1 MKTDARVKY
10 TKMVLKNALLELMKE
25 KTVNRITVRE
35 VCDKAGLNR
44 ATFYTHY
51 ADCFAL
57 LESIE
62 NDLFRDF
69 ELSMEKCVP
78 MFDITKLVTAIYDII
93 EKNEEV
99 CRVLIF
105 GRRSTT
111 LLHKMIDY
119 AHDLSIASWRAKLGK
134 AKSRIWNAVSLPAN
148 GLLCVVV
155 DGYDRSNKE
164 AMIRFVNRVFISGYA
179 AYMGGTERAAAK
191 SREKRTE
198 R

>member
-57 LESIE
+57 LENIE
-62 NDLFRDF
+62 NDLLRDF

-119 AHDLSIASWRAKLGK
+119 AHDLSIASWHAKLGK
-134 AKSRIWNAVSLPAN
+134 ATEQDLEMLYLCLSN

-155 DGYDRSNKE
+155 DGYDRFDKE
-164 AMIRFVNRVFISGYA
+164 AMIRFVNRVFISVTA
-179 AYMGGTERAAAK
+179 AYM
-191 SREKRTE
+191 
-198 R
+198 

>member
-111 LLHKMIDY
+111 L
-119 AHDLSIASWRAKLGK
+119 
-134 AKSRIWNAVSLPAN
+134 RI
-148 GLLCVVV
+148 
-155 DGYDRSNKE
+155 R
-164 AMIRFVNRVFISGYA
+164 
-179 AYMGGTERAAAK
+179 
-191 SREKRTE
+191 
-198 R
+198 

>member
-62 NDLFRDF
+62 NDLLRDF

-119 AHDLSIASWRAKLGK
+119 AHDLSIASWRAKLVK
-134 AKSRIWNAVSLPAN
+134 ATEQDLEMLYLCLSN

-155 DGYDRSNKE
+155 DGYDRFAKE
-164 AMIRFVNRVFISGYA
+164 AMIRFVNLVFISVTA
-179 AYMGGTERAAAK
+179 AYM
-191 SREKRTE
+191 
-198 R
+198 